1 MFVERSQFGVEAAV
15 VVGLPTAGT
24 SVGVVVLVVDEE
36 GRLAVLAVLRGLDR
50 LRVIG
55 RRLEDT
61 G

>member
-1 MFVERSQFGVEAAV
+1 MFAERSQLGVEAAV
-15 VVGLPTAGT
+15 IVGLPAAGT
-24 SVGVVVLVVDEE
+24 SVGVVVLVVEEE

-55 RRLEDT
+55 RRLEAR